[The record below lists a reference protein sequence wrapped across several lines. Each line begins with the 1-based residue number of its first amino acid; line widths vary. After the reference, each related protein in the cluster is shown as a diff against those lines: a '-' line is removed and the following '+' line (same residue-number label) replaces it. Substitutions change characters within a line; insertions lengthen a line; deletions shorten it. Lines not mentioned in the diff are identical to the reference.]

1 MRVRIFVVALLA
13 GGCAGTVPQQK
24 DDAFKFA
31 VEAVQD
37 EDYVKGAR
45 AAWQFVD
52 AADPD
57 DPRYD
62 RGLRLVAGA
71 SEGLGLYF
79 AASMIYREIAQ
90 VRRNMEL
97 VPEAVK
103 GLERIVNAGIYDED
117 TLITSF
123 IAAEEFGDL
132 PEDIQSFVDYFQGLD
147 LARRGEFD
155 WAEVRF
161 SRLPEKQ
168 LYAAKAEYVRAVHL
182 VAEGDYFS
190 ARQKLEHLKKNSAVD
205 ETLGIDVERSLAR
218 LAFEEERFKDAL
230 DHFENLKK
238 LAPNDPEIIL
248 EMAWTYYYLG
258 DSRKTLGLLTAF
270 DAPVHE
276 TYISP
281 ERYLLEAL
289 SLRRL
294 CQFAEAREAAV
305 HLEKRHGA
313 ELKLLAKGTLPE
325 DIPALRTAAKQRGFS
340 RPNTRMTD
348 RLVEEMAEL
357 ETLSDRFGES
367 LAAFLKGLYER
378 GLAEAKRREEE
389 FLRRDIADLTEELLS
404 AQEGVRLIV
413 HELGVSMLR
422 GRRRPA
428 GAIEKPAVDVPIT
441 GERVFYPFEGE
452 YWTDEL
458 DGLVVIAEDR
468 CID

>member
-1 MRVRIFVVALLA
+1 
-13 GGCAGTVPQQK
+13 
-24 DDAFKFA
+24 
-31 VEAVQD
+31 
-37 EDYVKGAR
+37 
-45 AAWQFVD
+45 
-52 AADPD
+52 
-57 DPRYD
+57 
-62 RGLRLVAGA
+62 
-71 SEGLGLYF
+71 
-79 AASMIYREIAQ
+79 MIYRQIAQ

-97 VPEAVK
+97 VPEAIK
-103 GLERIVNAGIYDED
+103 GLERIVSAGIYDED
-117 TLITSF
+117 TIVTSF

-132 PEDIQSFVDYFQGLD
+132 PEDVQSFVDFYQGLD
-147 LARRGEFD
+147 LARRGEYD

-182 VAEGDYFS
+182 VAEGDFY
-190 ARQKLEHLKKNSAVD
+190 AAEKKLERLKKHPALDDALSK
-205 ETLGIDVERSLAR
+205 DVERSLAR

-230 DHFENLKK
+230 THFETLKK

-258 DSRKTLGLLTAF
+258 DSRKTLGLLTAL

-276 TYISP
+276 TYMSP

-289 SLRRL
+289 ALRRL

-305 HLEKRHGA
+305 RLEKKHGA
-313 ELKLLAKGTLPE
+313 ELTALSKGSLP
-325 DIPALRTAAKQRGFS
+325 DNIAALRTAAKQRGFS
-340 RPNTRMTD
+340 RANTKMTD
-348 RLVEEMAEL
+348 RIVYEMSIL
-357 ETLSDRFGES
+357 DSLSDKFGES
-367 LAAFLKGLYER
+367 LYAFMTRLYSR

-389 FLRRDIADLTEELLS
+389 FLRQDIADLTEELLS

-428 GAIEKPAVDVPIT
+428 GALEKPPVEVPIT